1 MGIYLGNEMKFRQQ
15 MKNEIENELLMC
27 VFKLQIYVEF

>member
-1 MGIYLGNEMKFRQQ
+1 MAIYLGNEMKFRHQ